1 MLCPWSRA
9 CKKCKEHFP
18 ITEFSFRKDTQKYRF
33 FCKKCRTLSNKEY
46 FLKNPDKHK
55 EKIIKQ
61 KIYYQ
66 KNREIIIAKKTKRRP
81 KTSKLNKIYRFKNK
95 EMLEEKRKIFY
106 EKNRERICARVRF
119 LRNQPSRKEEINKYQ
134 RERRITGGERM
145 NRLNRERYARN
156 RDKFRLYAKEWNKK
170 HKKRLS
176 QFRKE
181 KRKDINHR
189 MKEVLRCRIR
199 AAIARMAIYNHKYKY
214 TSSINLLGDSIPNV
228 IKYLEKQ
235 FKPGM
240 TWQNHGRDGWHIDHI
255 IPCASFDLTDPEQ
268 QKKCFHYTNLQP
280 LEAIENIKKGAKI
293 ISGDITSPKM

>member
-1 MLCPWSRA
+1 MLCPWSRT
-9 CKKCKEHFP
+9 CKECKEHLP
-18 ITEFSFRKDTQKYRF
+18 ITKFQFRNDSKKYRPS
-33 FCKKCRTLSNKEY
+33 CNKCRTLSNKEY
-46 FLKNPDKHK
+46 LLKNPDKYK
-55 EKIIKQ
+55 EKIIKE

-66 KNREIIIAKKTKRRP
+66 KNREIIIAKKTKKRA
-81 KTSKLNKIYRFKNK
+81 KTLRLNKIYRFKNK
-95 EMLEEKRKIFY
+95 EMLEEKRKIY
-106 EKNRERICARVRF
+106 YQKNREIICARKRF
-119 LRNQPSRKEEINKYQ
+119 LRSQPSIKEEINKYR
-134 RERRITGGERM
+134 REYRITVGERI

-156 RDKFRLYAKEWNKK
+156 RDKFRLYAREWQKK

-176 QFRKE
+176 QLRKE

-214 TSSINLLGDSIPNV
+214 TSSINLLGDSISNV

-240 TWQNHGRDGWHIDHI
+240 TWENHGKNGWHIDHI
-255 IPCASFDLTDPEQ
+255 IPCVSFDLTDYEQ

-280 LEAIENIKKGAKI
+280 LWASDNISKGAKI
-293 ISGDITSPKM
+293 Q